1 MSNMRRTIRAIA
13 FQDGK
18 WWVAQCLEYDIA
30 AQAKTFKKL
39 VHEIYRLLIR
49 YSMIGK
55 KENIDVWPLK
65 SKAPV
70 AFWKLFNQ
78 HGKKVTFAK
87 DPYAELQDPR
97 PRLVEVRIATRK
109 ATHD

>member
-1 MSNMRRTIRAIA
+1 MSDMRRTIRAIA

-39 VHEIYRLLIR
+39 AHEIHRLLLG
-49 YSMIGK
+49 YAVIGK
-55 KENIDVWPLK
+55 HEDIDVWENR

-70 AFWKLFNQ
+70 VFWKLFNQ
-78 HGKKVTFAK
+78 HGKKVTFDK
-87 DPYAELQDPR
+87 DPYASIKDPR
-97 PRLVEVRIATRK
+97 PRLTEVRVATRK
-109 ATHD
+109 AHP